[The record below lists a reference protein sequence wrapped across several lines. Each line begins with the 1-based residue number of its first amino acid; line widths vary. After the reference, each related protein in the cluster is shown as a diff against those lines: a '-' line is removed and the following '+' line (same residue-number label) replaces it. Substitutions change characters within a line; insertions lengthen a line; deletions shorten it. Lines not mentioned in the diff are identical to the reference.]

1 MQPSDLEQHH
11 QPIADS
17 MKIRAAVA
25 VLAAGGAAAV
35 VVAAASRVRVLE
47 RVGKF

>member
-1 MQPSDLEQHH
+1 
-11 QPIADS
+11 
-17 MKIRAAVA
+17 
-25 VLAAGGAAAV
+25 VLAAEGAAAV

>member
-1 MQPSDLEQHH
+1 
-11 QPIADS
+11 

-35 VVAAASRVRVLE
+35 VVAPASRVKVLE
-47 RVGKF
+47 RVGK